1 MPDYCFFK
9 KGHQITVLERDDSEG
24 AAQLSQRGYEKQ
36 SEEVTALDE
45 NRALARFHDIRNEE
59 QHRQNA
65 SARGKVFVVLTLGL
79 LSVVGWLFFK

>member
-1 MPDYCFFK
+1 
-9 KGHQITVLERDDSEG
+9 
-24 AAQLSQRGYEKQ
+24 
-36 SEEVTALDE
+36 EEVTALDE